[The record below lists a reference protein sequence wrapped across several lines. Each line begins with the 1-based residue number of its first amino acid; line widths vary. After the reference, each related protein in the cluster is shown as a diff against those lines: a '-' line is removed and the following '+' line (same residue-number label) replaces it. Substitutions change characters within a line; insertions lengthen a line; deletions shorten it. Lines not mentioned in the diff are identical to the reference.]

1 LPSCHNRFFS
11 LRSLFFAPPTPPT
24 PPPHAVAS
32 IARLEAEADENP
44 NDVSKQLELF
54 TALAESK
61 HKAGYGVIIAR
72 WERMCEFDPASPL
85 LKSDKAFEYY
95 LNALISTGAEPS
107 INPAV
112 RQRESLLAQHPAAVA
127 ASAIPAAQP
136 SETTSSATS
145 ESASASSETSS
156 ASAQASSAEPTPAT
170 QPSEPPVS
178 RSQEVAKAVLAGRS
192 VEPVGAQQPLS
203 PDMARLASALAG
215 GAGVSNNPIHVTV
228 NEPKGAW
235 IPRFAR
241 FVVFMVIGGFL
252 VLSLLAYMLENT
264 GLVKAGPRQAEFEPH
279 QGGNPVKF
287 SDVHG
292 VDEAKEELKDVVE
305 FLKDPTIFAALGGK
319 LPKGVLLTG
328 QPGTGKTMLARAV
341 AGEAGVPFLF
351 ASGSEF
357 EEMFV
362 GVGAKRVR
370 DLFAAARAKQPAIIF
385 IDELDAIGGKRNAR
399 DQQYMKQTLNQLL
412 VEMDGFLQTEGVI
425 VIAATNFPESLD
437 EALVRPGRF
446 DRHIAVPL
454 PDIRGR
460 AQILQH
466 HMRDVVVSKEVDPMV
481 LARGT
486 PGFSGADLQNMV
498 NQAAIQASK
507 EKAKEVNLKHLE
519 WAKVGLSIVLS
530 RLRQLTNVQDR
541 IVMGAE
547 RKSQFIDEKVKK
559 LTAYHE
565 GGHALAALYTEG
577 AMPLHKVTCV
587 PRGHSLGVTSMLPD
601 DDRLSVSL
609 KEYLAS
615 IDVSLGGRVAEE
627 LIFGPENVT
636 SGASSDLRA
645 ATSVATK
652 MVKYW
657 GYSDKIGPVFL
668 NEREEPVSTHK
679 REEIET
685 ERRAHVSRI
694 CVYVCGCVSLWL
706 LGLPWG
712 ALVCFKRARCA
723 WPPFSS
729 RSWASST
736 GYVLVASGVSSAAC
750 HLLLTD
756 VFIFRAHS
764 IISHVAVVMKLAE
777 ALLEHET
784 LDMEEVKK
792 VIKGEPI
799 RNINEVIREDLAQ
812 IPASTPAPAPAP
824 ATATAAP
831 ATP

>member
-1 LPSCHNRFFS
+1 MLPVFGIVRHQAHVSRPSALIPRLARSFSRLPPTTPSSLLFRTPLRPIPALPSCHNRFFS
-11 LRSLFFAPPTPPT
+11 LRSLFFASPTPPT

-54 TALAESK
+54 AALADSK

-112 RQRESLLAQHPAAVA
+112 RQRESLLAQHPAAAA
-127 ASAIPAAQP
+127 ASAIPAAHA

-145 ESASASSETSS
+145 ETTSSATSETASASSETSS
-156 ASAQASSAEPTPAT
+156 ASAQASSAEPTPAP

-178 RSQEVAKAVLAGRS
+178 RSQEVAQAVLAGRS
-192 VEPVGAQQPLS
+192 VEPVGAQPLS
-203 PDMARLASALAG
+203 PDMARLASALAS
-215 GAGVSNNPIHVTV
+215 GAGVSGNPIHVTI

-305 FLKDPTIFAALGGK
+305 FLKDPTVFAALGGK

-328 QPGTGKTMLARAV
+328 SPGTGKTMLARAV

-466 HMRDVVVSKEVDPMV
+466 HMRDIVVSKEVDPMV

-519 WAKVGLSIVLS
+519 WAK
-530 RLRQLTNVQDR
+530 DR

-587 PRGHSLGVTSMLPD
+587 PRGHALGVTSMLPK

-668 NEREEPVSTHK
+668 NEREEPVSAHK

-685 ERRAHVSRI
+685 EVRN
-694 CVYVCGCVSLWL
+694 L
-706 LGLPWG
+706 LQAGQVRVA
-712 ALVCFKRARCA
+712 ALLKSKLGELHR
-723 WPPFSS
+723 
-729 RSWASST
+729 
-736 GYVLVASGVSSAAC
+736 
-750 HLLLTD
+750 
-756 VFIFRAHS
+756 
-764 IISHVAVVMKLAE
+764 LAE

-812 IPASTPAPAPAP
+812 MPAPAPASP
-824 ATATAAP
+824 APGAAHAAP